1 MPYINNINIKNIILT
16 LFVLSITACAATSG
30 GSDDSPS
37 QSVSESSSDS
47 LPPMVDVKT
56 PPITPKFQRD
66 YTRAISLI
74 QTKKNRSAIKAFTK
88 LTQNYPQFSGPHV
101 NLGLIYFKAKQYSK
115 AQKAFTKAL
124 ELNPNNAISHNHI
137 GIIQRKNGKFKEALT
152 SYRLAVRSNSN
163 YANAHLNLGILY
175 DIYLSNLPK
184 ALEHY
189 QRYQKITGEKDKK
202 VSKWIIDIK
211 QRIKSS

>member
-1 MPYINNINIKNIILT
+1 MKNIILT
-16 LFVLSITACAATSG
+16 LFVLSITACAAPSSG
-30 GSDDSPS
+30 SKDSS
-37 QSVSESSSDS
+37 GESIFESSSDT
-47 LPPMVDVKT
+47 LPAMADVTT

-74 QTKKNRSAIKAFTK
+74 QSKKNRSAITALTR
-88 LTQNYPQFSGPHV
+88 LTQNYPQFAGPHV

-124 ELNPNNAISHNHI
+124 VLNPNNAISHNHV
-137 GIIQRKNGKFKEALT
+137 GIMQRKKGKFKEALT
-152 SYRLAVRSNSN
+152 SYRLAVRSNPD
-163 YANAHLNLGILY
+163 YAGAHLNLGILY

-202 VSKWIIDIK
+202 VSNWIIDIK
-211 QRIKSS
+211 RRIKSS